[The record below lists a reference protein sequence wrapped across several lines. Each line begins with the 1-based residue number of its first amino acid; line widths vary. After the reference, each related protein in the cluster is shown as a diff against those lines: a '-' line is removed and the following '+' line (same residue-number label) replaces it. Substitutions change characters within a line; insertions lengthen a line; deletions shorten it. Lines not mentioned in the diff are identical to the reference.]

1 MINLKKVVA
10 VTLMASMLLFT
21 GCSKKDEVALK
32 VGDEQVSYDLYNQ
45 YLAVYENVTKAQ
57 YGEEAFNQEVEGK
70 TLSDL
75 LKDNLVEMLSTQ
87 TMIES
92 YMTENG
98 YKADEAKIKEEIT
111 KLKASLDS
119 QPQMKEI
126 YTASKVTDAFYDE
139 QVRGTL
145 LNEAFNDHLK
155 KQVETGEAYKAKI
168 DEAFNSEVYVKARHI
183 LVKGEGEALKLR
195 GELEQGFDTF
205 ENYASIH
212 SLDPGSKVKGGD
224 LGYFARGQMVPA
236 FDEAAFTLEVG
247 KISEPIQTDF
257 GYHLILV
264 EDKKT
269 IQEMMDGGV
278 EAAVVDPL
286 KEAILYPYMGEEYD
300 KILTSLKEK
309 YKVENF
315 IAELD
320 AKYAP
325 KEEKKEDAK
334 EEVKEDAKAEGD
346 AEAADDKSTD
356 SAEKKDN

>member
-1 MINLKKVVA
+1 MIKFKRIVA

-21 GCSKKDEVALK
+21 GCTKKDEVALK
-32 VGDEQVSYDLYNQ
+32 VGDEQVSYDLYKQ

-75 LKDNLVEMLSTQ
+75 LKENLVDMLSTQ
-87 TMIES
+87 SMIES
-92 YMTENG
+92 YMVENG
-98 YKADEAKIKEEIT
+98 YKADEEKIKEEIA
-111 KLKASLDS
+111 KLKTSLDA
-119 QPQMKEI
+119 QPEMKAI
-126 YTASKVTDAFYDE
+126 YTDSKVTDAFYEE

-145 LNEAFNDHLK
+145 LNEAFNEHLK
-155 KQVETGEAYKAKI
+155 KQVETGEAYKDKI
-168 DEAFNSEVYVKARHI
+168 DEYYNSETFVKARHI
-183 LVKGEGEALKLR
+183 LVKGEGEALKLK

-212 SLDPGSKVKGGD
+212 SLDPGSKAKGGD
-224 LGYFARGQMVPA
+224 LGYFGKGQMVPA
-236 FDEAAFTLEVG
+236 FDEAAFTLEIG
-247 KISEPIQTDF
+247 KVSDPIQTDY

-264 EDKKT
+264 EDRKNIK
-269 IQEMMDGGV
+269 EMMDAGV
-278 EAAVVDPL
+278 EASIVDPL
-286 KEAILYPYMGEEYD
+286 KEAVLYPFMGEEYD

-325 KEEKKEDAK
+325 KEDKKDDAK
-334 EEVKEDAKAEGD
+334 EDTKAEGD
-346 AEAADDKSTD
+346 TQAADDKASEEKPAD
-356 SAEKKDN
+356 KKDN